1 MLAKIW
7 KKLLMFILI
16 VACLFNVVTKFVKK
30 SSLKDEL
37 LTSARYVQSLQ
48 EK

>member
-7 KKLLMFILI
+7 KKSLMFILI
-16 VACLFNVVTKFVKK
+16 IACLFNVITKFVKK

-48 EK
+48 QK

>member
-7 KKLLMFILI
+7 RKLLLLILI

-30 SSLKDEL
+30 SSLKAEL
-37 LTSARYVQSLQ
+37 LSSARYIQSLQ
-48 EK
+48 QK

>member
-7 KKLLMFILI
+7 RKLLMFVLI

-30 SSLKDEL
+30 STLNDEL
-37 LTSARYVQSLQ
+37 LSSARYIQSIQ

>member
-7 KKLLMFILI
+7 KKLLVFILI
-16 VACLFNVVTKFVKK
+16 IACLFNVITKFVKK

-48 EK
+48 QK

>member
-7 KKLLMFILI
+7 KKLLKFILI
-16 VACLFNVVTKFVKK
+16 IACLFNVITKFVKK

-48 EK
+48 QK